1 MSQKIAV
8 AIIGYGNV
16 GRGVQTALKQ
26 NPDMELMGIFSR
38 SPERVK
44 QDVQDVP
51 VYSVDDLQALQK
63 CSVAILCGGS
73 KNDLPVQGPHFAAH
87 ISTVDSYDN
96 HSCIPEYFN
105 KMNPIAR
112 DNKTVSVIST
122 GWDPGTFS
130 LERVLGNAFLPGT
143 KTYGFYGVSEKGGL
157 SMGHSDALRTIEG
170 VADAR
175 QYTHAIP
182 EAIERVR
189 RGENPDLKPEEMH
202 WRECYVVLED
212 GADAEKIEKEITTMP
227 AYFAPY
233 KTEVHFISAEEL
245 KENHAGF
252 PHGGMVIGSG
262 SLGGTNRGTIEYHN
276 TWDSNPAATANI
288 LVAHA
293 RAAHRLREE
302 EKFGAYTIVDIPPA
316 YFSPKSHDELLA
328 EFL

>member
-1 MSQKIAV
+1 MSEKIKI

-16 GRGVQTALKQ
+16 GRGVREALKQ
-26 NPDMELMGIFSR
+26 NPDMELSLILSR
-38 SPERVK
+38 SPQRVK
-44 QDVQDVP
+44 EEVQDTP
-51 VYSVDDLQALQK
+51 VRHVDELTALK
-63 CSVAILCGGS
+63 ECSVAILCGGS

-87 ISTVDSYDN
+87 ITTVDSYDN
-96 HSCIPEYFN
+96 HSCIPEYFDT
-105 KMNPIAR
+105 MNPVSQK
-112 DNKTVSVIST
+112 NNTVSVIST

-130 LERVLGNAFLPGT
+130 LERVLGAAFLPGT

-157 SMGHSDALRTIEG
+157 SMGHSDALRTIDG

-202 WRECYVVLED
+202 WRECYVVLEE
-212 GADAEKIEKEITTMP
+212 GVDAAKIEEEIQSMP

-233 KTEVHFISAEEL
+233 KTVVNVITADEL
-245 KENHAGF
+245 AKNHAGF
-252 PHGGMVIGSG
+252 PHGGMVIGAG
-262 SLGGTNRGTIEYHN
+262 SLGEGCTGSIEYRN

-293 RAAHRLREE
+293 RAAYRLTQEK
-302 EKFGAYTIVDIPPA
+302 KFGAYTIVDIPPA
-316 YFSPKSHDELLA
+316 YFSPKSHNELLA